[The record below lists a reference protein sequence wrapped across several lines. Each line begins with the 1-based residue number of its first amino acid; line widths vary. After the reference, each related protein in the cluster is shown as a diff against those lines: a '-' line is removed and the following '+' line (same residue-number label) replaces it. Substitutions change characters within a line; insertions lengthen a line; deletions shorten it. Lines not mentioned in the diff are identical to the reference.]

1 VDYITSTEG
10 NPEHRISS
18 ILRDQSLDPLSAP
31 VILPRMESLYIGA
44 LESAYPNS
52 STADTLHLFHDVVGA
67 ISTAKRALSPNELQ
81 CLLSFSSQ
89 IPFRVED
96 IDGVTSRLCSVM
108 AMDCR
113 IPGKLHTIHP
123 SFALFLVSSQCPPQF
138 TIHPPKH
145 HAAIGRACLI
155 RMRLSLRRNICRIDD
170 TSVLNSKITDLP
182 TKLTCY
188 LPDDLRYACQFGI
201 DHICSSHRQNGEI
214 YSLVRSFL
222 CEDLRNWLEVLSL
235 LRLLHSA
242 SASLIRLWRWIDVSS
257 F

>member
-1 VDYITSTEG
+1 MKHSKIPTGQARPDGIAFERIDQTGSSFGQLQLWIISASTEG

-113 IPGKLHTIHP
+113 IPEKLYTIHP
-123 SFALFLVSSQCPPQF
+123 SFALFLVSSQ
-138 TIHPPKH
+138 
-145 HAAIGRACLI
+145 
-155 RMRLSLRRNICRIDD
+155 
-170 TSVLNSKITDLP
+170 
-182 TKLTCY
+182 
-188 LPDDLRYACQFGI
+188 
-201 DHICSSHRQNGEI
+201 
-214 YSLVRSFL
+214 
-222 CEDLRNWLEVLSL
+222 
-235 LRLLHSA
+235 
-242 SASLIRLWRWIDVSS
+242 
-257 F
+257 